1 MNELQAALFFALL
14 SIPFT
19 VALGVKVTRGIF
31 RAVLLLAAA
40 AVLIRRT
47 IRRTLRAINDGILR
61 LARAIELASVLIRR
75 TIRRTLRAIND
86 GILRFVRAI
95 ELALVHAPRDAY
107 NAIDRLLQWIAP
119 PTLAGFRVEYSTL
132 EYYTRTSLRSLTLEQ
147 HLRWHTYPPVGRTS

>member
-1 MNELQAALFFALL
+1 MNELQAALFFALA

-19 VALGVKVTRGIF
+19 IALGVKVTRGIF

-47 IRRTLRAINDGILR
+47 IRRTLRA
-61 LARAIELASVLIRR
+61 V
-75 TIRRTLRAIND
+75 ND
-86 GILRFVRAI
+86 GILRFARAI
-95 ELALVHAPRDAY
+95 EIAIVRAPRAAY

-147 HLRWHTYPPVGRTS
+147 HLRWNTYPPVGRES

>member
-1 MNELQAALFFALL
+1 MNELQAALFFALA

-19 VALGVKVTRGIF
+19 VALGVKLTRGIF

-40 AVLIRRT
+40 AVLVRRG

-61 LARAIELASVLIRR
+61 YARAIEL
-75 TIRRTLRAIND
+75 

-95 ELALVHAPRDAY
+95 ELAIVHAPRDAY
-107 NAIDRLLQWIAP
+107 NAVDRLLQWIAP
-119 PTLAGFRVEYSTL
+119 PTLSGFRVEYSTL

-147 HLRWHTYPPVGRTS
+147 HLRWNTYPPVGRES

>member
-1 MNELQAALFFALL
+1 MNELQAALFFALA

-47 IRRTLRAINDGILR
+47 IRRTLRAVNDGILR
-61 LARAIELASVLIRR
+61 FARAIELAI
-75 TIRRTLRAIND
+75 
-86 GILRFVRAI
+86 
-95 ELALVHAPRDAY
+95 VHAPRDAY
-107 NAIDRLLQWIAP
+107 NAIDRLLQWLAP

-147 HLRWHTYPPVGRTS
+147 HLRWNTYPPVGRES

>member
-1 MNELQAALFFALL
+1 MNELQAALFFALA

-19 VALGVKVTRGIF
+19 VALGVKLTRGIF

-40 AVLIRRT
+40 AVLTRRA
-47 IRRTLRAINDGILR
+47 IWRTLRRINDGILR
-61 LARAIELASVLIRR
+61 LARAIELAI
-75 TIRRTLRAIND
+75 
-86 GILRFVRAI
+86 
-95 ELALVHAPRDAY
+95 VHAPRDVY

-147 HLRWHTYPPVGRTS
+147 HLRWNTYPPVGRES